1 MKMQLGSFL
10 IRGVAVCAT
19 LVLSAGAVLAQPNI
33 TYFEFEV
40 NEGLTA
46 NTYGGA
52 NSTLGLDGAGYGITQ
67 GSSAFVINNATAQC
81 CTIINSQVNGLATGE
96 QLNNYNAAR
105 TAALLLDSRP
115 GAFVFDLGYD
125 VSGVFADAFLQIGV
139 IINSDAGFSNS
150 TVFGPLLG
158 GNIGPTGNFPVLGA
172 AAASG
177 ATMEV
182 LDPSNF
188 AAGDFKGLI
197 RVSVPIVN
205 GDANS
210 HTLPFGTNGDGVFDF
225 AQVGFGINGGWPGF
239 LDLSFDNV
247 GFFAVPE
254 PTSLALLG
262 ACGLIALVRRN
273 RG

>member
-1 MKMQLGSFL
+1 MKMQLGFL
-10 IRGVAVCAT
+10 SRGLAVCAAMA
-19 LVLSAGAVLAQPNI
+19 LIAGSALAQPNI

-40 NEGLTA
+40 NEGLTT

-52 NSTLGLDGAGYGITQ
+52 NSAAGLGGGFGVTQ
-67 GSSAFVINNATAQC
+67 GSSAFVIDNATAGC
-81 CTIINSQVNGLATGE
+81 CTFLSSSVNGMSTGE

-105 TAALLLDSRP
+105 TAALLLDNTP
-115 GAFVFDLGYD
+115 GFFVFDLGYD
-125 VSGVFADAFLQIGV
+125 ASGVFSDAFLQIGV
-139 IINSDAGFSNS
+139 VINSDAGFSNS

-158 GNIGPTGNFPVLGA
+158 GNVGPTGNFPVLGA

-188 AAGDFKGLI
+188 AAGDFRGLI

-210 HTLPFGTNGDGVFDF
+210 HTLPFGTGGDGIFDF
-225 AQVGFGINGGWPGF
+225 AQVGFGRNGSWPGF

-247 GFFAVPE
+247 GFLAVPE
-254 PTSLALLG
+254 PGSLSLL
-262 ACGLIALVRRN
+262 AVCGLAALVRRN

>member
-1 MKMQLGSFL
+1 MRWQLGFL
-10 IRGVAVCAT
+10 SRGVSACVLLALSVGTAV
-19 LVLSAGAVLAQPNI
+19 AQPNI

-46 NTYGGA
+46 NTYGGVISA
-52 NSTLGLDGAGYGITQ
+52 AGLGGGFGVTQ
-67 GSSAFVINNATAQC
+67 GSSAFVIDNATAQC
-81 CTIINSQVNGLATGE
+81 CTIINSQVNGLAVGE

-105 TAALLLDSRP
+105 DAALLLDSTP
-115 GAFVFDLGYD
+115 GFFVFDLGYD

-139 IINSDAGFSNS
+139 VINSDAGFSNS

-158 GNIGPTGNFPVLGA
+158 GNIGPTGNFPVLGS

-188 AAGDFKGLI
+188 AAGDLRGLV

-205 GDANS
+205 GDANNL
-210 HTLPFGTNGDGVFDF
+210 TLPFGTNGDGVLDF

-247 GFFAVPE
+247 GFLAVPE
-254 PTSLALLG
+254 PASLMLLG
-262 ACGLIALVRRN
+262 ACGLVALVRRS
-273 RG
+273 R

>member
-1 MKMQLGSFL
+1 MKMQL
-10 IRGVAVCAT
+10 RGLFMGLAVCAAVG
-19 LVLSAGAVLAQPNI
+19 LMFGSAIAQPNI

-46 NTYGGA
+46 NTYGGV
-52 NSTLGLDGAGYGITQ
+52 NSAAGLGGGFGVTE
-67 GSSAFVINNATAQC
+67 GTSAFVIDNATAQC
-81 CTIINSQVNGLATGE
+81 CTIINSQVNGLAAGE
-96 QLNNYNAAR
+96 SLNNYNAAR
-105 TAALLLDSRP
+105 DAALVLDGTP

-139 IINSDAGFSNS
+139 LINSDAGFSNS

-158 GNIGPTGNFPVLGA
+158 GNIGPTGNFPVLGS

-177 ATMEV
+177 ATITV

-188 AAGDFKGLI
+188 AAGDFRGLI

-205 GDANS
+205 GDADSN
-210 HTLPFGTNGDGVFDF
+210 TLPFGTGGDGVLDF

-247 GFFAVPE
+247 GFYVVPE
-254 PTSLALLG
+254 PTSLSLFG
-262 ACGLIALVRRN
+262 VCGLFALVRRS
-273 RG
+273 R

>member
-1 MKMQLGSFL
+1 MKTQLGL
-10 IRGVAVCAT
+10 LGRCLVVCAAIA
-19 LVLSAGAVLAQPNI
+19 LVTGTALAQPNI
-33 TYFEFEV
+33 TYLEFEV

-52 NSTLGLDGAGYGITQ
+52 ISAAGLGGGFGVTQ
-67 GSSAFVINNATAQC
+67 GSSAFVIDNATAQC
-81 CTIINSQVNGLATGE
+81 CTIINTQVNALSTGE
-96 QLNNYNAAR
+96 PLNNYNAAKS
-105 TAALLLDSRP
+105 AALRLDNQP
-115 GAFVFDLGYD
+115 GALMFDLGYD

-150 TVFGPLLG
+150 TIFGPLLG
-158 GNIGPTGNFPVLGA
+158 GNIGPTGNFPVLGS

-177 ATMEV
+177 ATIEV

-188 AAGDFKGLI
+188 AAGDLRGLI

-205 GDANS
+205 GDADTL
-210 HTLPFGTNGDGVFDF
+210 TLPFGTNGDGIFDF
-225 AQVGFGINGGWPGF
+225 AQLGFGINGGWPGF

-247 GFFAVPE
+247 GFLVVPE

-262 ACGLIALVRRN
+262 ACGLVALFRRN
-273 RG
+273 R